1 MIHRLRNPISEFLG
15 VFDQKVT
22 FWVLLEIFIVQLF
35 NEMVEQ
41 LAATTSKP
49 KVEGFWQFWGPV
61 GLESGRTGLNF
72 LYKSDKFT

>member
-15 VFDQKVT
+15 VFGKKVT

-49 KVEGFWQFWGPV
+49 KVEGFWQIWGPV

-72 LYKSDKFT
+72 LYKSAKFT

>member
-49 KVEGFWQFWGPV
+49 KVEGFWQVWGPV
-61 GLESGRTGLNF
+61 GLESARTGVNF
-72 LYKSDKFT
+72 LYKSTKFT

>member
-15 VFDQKVT
+15 VFCSKSDILGT
-22 FWVLLEIFIVQLF
+22 FGIFIVQLF

-41 LAATTSKP
+41 LAVTTSKP
-49 KVEGFWQFWGPV
+49 KVEGFWQLWGPV

-72 LYKSDKFT
+72 LYKSAKFT